1 MSQADSISFNRVTI
15 VGPGLLGASIGM
27 ALKEKKLAKEVWAH
41 LRDEEKKRAAKVQF
55 GVTEHLLICK
65 NQ

>member
-41 LRDEEKKRAAKVQF
+41 LRDEEKRELPKYNLV
-55 GVTEHLLICK
+55 
-65 NQ
+65 